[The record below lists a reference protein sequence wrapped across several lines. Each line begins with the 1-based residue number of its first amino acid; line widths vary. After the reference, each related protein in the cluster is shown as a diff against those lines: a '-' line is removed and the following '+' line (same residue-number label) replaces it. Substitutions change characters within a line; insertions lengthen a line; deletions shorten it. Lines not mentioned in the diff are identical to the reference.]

1 LEAQLTGGW
10 TNSLFGGLAVWT
22 LMSPV
27 EYADVLRVLDAVLIV
42 DVRKHLVDIIHSLLI
57 YLEIFVAQ
65 HSWVK
70 KFF

>member
-1 LEAQLTGGW
+1 
-10 TNSLFGGLAVWT
+10 
-22 LMSPV
+22 MSPV